1 MFRSE
6 ALDHL
11 DDIIDVIGKIGRN
24 GTTFRVGEE
33 KKVTATETG
42 RLYLYVNDAIPP
54 FCIGGCSHFYGN
66 NHGTGLVTVKRLP
79 E

>member
-11 DDIIDVIGKIGRN
+11 DDIIDVMGKIGRN

-54 FCIGGCSHFYGN
+54 FCIGGCSYFYGN
-66 NHGTGLVTVKRLP
+66 NYGTGLVTVKRLP

>member
-1 MFRSE
+1 M
-6 ALDHL
+6 
-11 DDIIDVIGKIGRN
+11 GKIWRN

-33 KKVTATETG
+33 KKVAATETG

-54 FCIGGCSHFYGN
+54 FCIGGCSYFYGN

>member
-11 DDIIDVIGKIGRN
+11 DDIIDVMRKIGRN
-24 GTTFRVGEE
+24 GTNFRVGEE

-54 FCIGGCSHFYGN
+54 FCIGGCSYFYGN